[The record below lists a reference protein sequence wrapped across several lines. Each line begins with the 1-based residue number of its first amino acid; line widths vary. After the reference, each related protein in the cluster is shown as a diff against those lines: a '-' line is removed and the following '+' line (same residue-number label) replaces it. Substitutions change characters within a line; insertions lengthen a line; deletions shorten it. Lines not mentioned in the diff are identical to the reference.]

1 MCFCLAV
8 FNMGFRPC
16 ISSLS
21 FGWLSSSSSNL
32 RLGRLHSLGRFLRLV
47 LILILHR
54 PNSSTFHRRVRQNPR
69 GTNELERDRRLPG
82 QARPQEVVDHRPDL
96 EDVVRRAVDGGSAV
110 EARRPEAVRVVGPK
124 ALRVIAEA
132 DVPREVILVRDAGEA
147 DAARALDVVRAYWRV
162 RGRLAKRGPARGH
175 IGMKG
180 ESGCCEVNALKYVVG
195 LTNGRGT

>member
-162 RGRLAKRGPARGH
+162 WGRLAKRGPVHGYTS
-175 IGMKG
+175 MEG
-180 ESGCCEVNALKYVVG
+180 ELGCHASTFRYGAG
-195 LTNGRGT
+195 LTSGRGT